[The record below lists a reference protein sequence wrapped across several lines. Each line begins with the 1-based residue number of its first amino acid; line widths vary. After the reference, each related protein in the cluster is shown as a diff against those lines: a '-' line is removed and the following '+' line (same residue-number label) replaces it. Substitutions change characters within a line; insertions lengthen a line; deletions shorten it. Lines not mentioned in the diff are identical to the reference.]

1 MSRKI
6 LYAALFGSLALNL
19 FIGGALAG
27 AKFAEHRPHRKDAGE
42 QRGGGGGGR
51 NPVMLAVRELSPE
64 SQAAWRKEA
73 AEGQAIAPQMREAR
87 ELARS
92 TMRGF
97 AAPDFD
103 KEAAYA
109 NFKRAR
115 GLEYEARLAMDRR
128 LVDFAAGLSA
138 DERAKFGEALGRPML
153 GRGRA
158 ADRRGAALPDR

>member
-1 MSRKI
+1 MSRKF
-6 LYAALFGSLALNL
+6 LFAALFGSLALNL
-19 FIGGALAG
+19 FIGGAQAG
-27 AKFAEHRPHRKDAGE
+27 AKIAEHRPKREAGE
-42 QRGGGGGGR
+42 MRRG

-64 SQAAWRKEA
+64 SQAAWRK
-73 AEGQAIAPQMREAR
+73 GQSDGQPIAPKMREAR

-128 LVDFAAGLSA
+128 LVDFAAGLPPE
-138 DERAKFGEALGRPML
+138 ERARFGTALGRPML

-158 ADRRGAALPDR
+158 TDRGGAALPDR